1 VASAILDR
9 FCQKVSQIIQSEGTA
24 CFTLGAADNRLY
36 LQSFVDLS
44 QRATLDPGP
53 QVDIDNNTQLTRAV
67 VDSIDSDKCIILDGP
82 IRLSDMELGAP
93 VMVVPVIWEREPL
106 EPEEEPVKHP
116 LGILALW
123 GKRGRP
129 TFDDEDQQLAGTL
142 AQQAAAL
149 LVEEH
154 LEEFEDIQTAF
165 ATVPVG
171 LMLIDS
177 KGSIVVANA
186 AAREI
191 LQVSAL
197 QGNRLSQVDSRGQL
211 QDLISQ
217 LHPQGQTQATASF
230 ISPLDETYATSAQLT
245 QQGQAIVAFTR
256 SPFSTA
262 AEELVG
268 QVAHELR
275 TPLTVIQGN
284 LQTIQAIMGDEVT
297 KEDFQIADEF
307 IGTALIQSS
316 RMFRLIS
323 ETLNISRIHAG
334 KEIELDVTEFDL
346 IEALDQILMELA
358 DRLAGHQLV
367 RQTPATLTMQGDRD
381 KVISILDNY
390 LKNSAKYSNP
400 GTTITVTI
408 DDRGDEVAMEV
419 KDEGIGIAPE
429 DIERIGKEPGFRTS
443 ASKNQA
449 GGIGLGMVYVRRVT
463 EAHGGRVE
471 IESKLG
477 KGSVFRSILPKH
489 QPGSGSPKPVLE
501 LS

>member
-1 VASAILDR
+1 MASPTLDR
-9 FCQKVSQIIQSEGTA
+9 FCQKVSQIIQTEGTA

-36 LQSFVDLS
+36 LQSFADLS
-44 QRATLDPGP
+44 GREALHLDLHF
-53 QVDIDNNTQLTRAV
+53 DIDNNTHLTRAV
-67 VDSIDSDKCIILDGP
+67 VESIESETCVILDEPIHTPNIELGGP
-82 IRLSDMELGAP
+82 I
-93 VMVVPVIWEREPL
+93 MVVPVVWEREPL

-123 GKRGRP
+123 GKRGAP
-129 TFDDEDQQLAGTL
+129 TFDDEDQQLAETL
-142 AQQAAAL
+142 AQQAASL

-177 KGSIVVANA
+177 EGSIVVANA
-186 AAREI
+186 AARDV
-191 LQVSAL
+191 LQVNVL
-197 QGNRLSQVDSRGQL
+197 QGKHLSQVDSRGQL
-211 QDLISQ
+211 QKLISQ
-217 LHPQGQTQATASF
+217 LQRPTPSQATGSF
-230 ISPLDETYATSAQLT
+230 VTPLAEVYATSVQLT
-245 QQGQAIVAFTR
+245 HEGQSILAFTQ

-284 LQTIQAIMGDEVT
+284 LQTIQAIMGEGIT
-297 KEDFQIADEF
+297 EEDLQIADEF
-307 IGTALIQSS
+307 IGSALIQSS

-346 IEALDQILMELA
+346 IAALDQILVELA

-367 RQTPATLTMQGDRD
+367 CHTPEALAIEGDRD

-390 LKNSAKYSNP
+390 LKNAAKYSNP
-400 GTTITVTI
+400 GTTITVDI
-408 DDRGDEVAMEV
+408 EEWGDEVAMEV
-419 KDEGIGIAPE
+419 KDEGIGIAQE
-429 DIERIGKEPGFRTS
+429 DINRIGNEPGFRTS
-443 ASKNQA
+443 ASKDQA

-463 EAHGGRVE
+463 EAHGGRME
-471 IESKLG
+471 IESELG
-477 KGSVFRSILPKH
+477 QGSVFRSVLPKH
-489 QPGSGSPKPVLE
+489 QPGFDSPKPDLD
-501 LS
+501 LL

>member
-1 VASAILDR
+1 
-9 FCQKVSQIIQSEGTA
+9 
-24 CFTLGAADNRLY
+24 
-36 LQSFVDLS
+36 
-44 QRATLDPGP
+44 
-53 QVDIDNNTQLTRAV
+53 
-67 VDSIDSDKCIILDGP
+67 
-82 IRLSDMELGAP
+82 
-93 VMVVPVIWEREPL
+93 MVVPVIWRREAV

-116 LGILALW
+116 LGIMALW
-123 GKRGRP
+123 GKRGGRS
-129 TFDDEDQQLAGTL
+129 FDDEDQQLAGTL

-154 LEEFEDIQTAF
+154 LEEFEDIQAAF

-171 LMLIDS
+171 LMLIS
-177 KGSIVVANA
+177 TEGNIVVANA
-186 AAREI
+186 AAREV
-191 LQVSAL
+191 LQVNVL
-197 QGNRLSQVDSRGQL
+197 QGNHLSQVDSRGQL

-217 LHPQGQTQATASF
+217 LHPQGRTQATASF
-230 ISPLDETYATSAQLT
+230 ITPTGETYATSVQLT
-245 QQGQAIVAFTR
+245 REGQSILAFTR

-284 LQTIQAIMGDEVT
+284 LQTIQAIMGEQAT
-297 KEDFQIADEF
+297 EEDLRIADEF

-346 IEALDQILMELA
+346 IEALDQILAELA
-358 DRLAGHQLV
+358 DRLAGHQLI
-367 RQTPATLTMQGDRD
+367 RQVPESLIMSGDRD
-381 KVISILDNY
+381 KIISILDDY
-390 LKNSAKYSNP
+390 LKNAAKYSAP
-400 GTTITVTI
+400 STTITVSI
-408 DDRGDEVAMEV
+408 QDHGDKVAMAV
-419 KDEGIGIAPE
+419 RDEGIGIPPE

-443 ASKNQA
+443 ASKGQA

-463 EAHGGRVE
+463 EAHGGTVE

-477 KGSVFRSILPKH
+477 EGSVFRAVLPKH
-489 QPGSGSPKPVLE
+489 QPGSGLVKPALE
-501 LS
+501 LT